1 MKTAAMTALT
11 VMILSCLTFAQETP
25 VRTASAALSIE
36 EGGFVT
42 FWQASLPIGGDEAL
56 DSGYLRDDSLYIST
70 DGGTLFALHAET
82 GLLRWGEILTDR
94 AYTIFAPSHIQTA
107 DGRGPVVIPT
117 TNQVYVKDRYSGND
131 MIKFRPSFPV
141 GSPAVGFDGTVL
153 LGSTNGRVYSLGWD
167 RARTAEPIKRWE
179 VETGGPISAAPVLY
193 APKNLLIA
201 SQSGAVFS
209 CQAINKVLAWDYKV
223 AGPILGDPVVDA
235 SGAYVA
241 SMDRSLYKLNTQS
254 GALLWRTR
262 FPDPLQRGP
271 AVTGQTVYQ
280 FTSSQGITALDSMTG
295 EEKWRQ
301 PEASQFVSHGASG
314 DVLFAPSDRLLVV
327 DHDSGKLQS
336 TISIPP
342 TRKAVVNP
350 VSDSVY
356 LLGEGGRVL
365 CLRRDKVPYLRRQQV
380 LMTQE
385 TLNSPPPRGGRVTT
399 TVTPPKPP
407 PPRED
412 PFRSRRDRD
421 PGSNP

>member
-1 MKTAAMTALT
+1 MKTTALT
-11 VMILSCLTFAQETP
+11 AFTVMTLSCLTLAQQTP
-25 VRTASAALSIE
+25 ARTAPGALSIE

-56 DSGYLRDDSLYIST
+56 DSGYLRDDSLYVST
-70 DGGTLFALHAET
+70 DGGTLFSLHAET

-94 AYTIFAPSHIQTA
+94 AYTIFAPAHIQTA

-117 TNQVYVKDRYSGND
+117 TNQVYVKDRYSGSD
-131 MIKFRPSFPV
+131 LIKFRPSFPV

-153 LGSTNGRVYSLGWD
+153 LGSANGRMYSLGWNP
-167 RARTAEPIKRWE
+167 ARPIEPIKRWE
-179 VETGGPISAAPVLY
+179 VETGGPISAAPILY
-193 APKNLLIA
+193 PPKSLLIA

-209 CQAINKVLAWDYKV
+209 CQAANKVLTWDYKV
-223 AGPILGDPVVDA
+223 GGPIFGDPVVDA

-241 SMDRSLYKLNTQS
+241 SMDRSLYKLHAHS

-271 AVTGQTVYQ
+271 AVAGQTVYQ
-280 FTSSQGITALDSMTG
+280 HTPSQGITALDSMTG
-295 EEKWRQ
+295 AEKWKHS
-301 PEASQFVSHGASG
+301 EASQFVSHGASG
-314 DVLFAPSDRLLVV
+314 DVLFAPSDRLLIV
-327 DHDSGKLQS
+327 DHDSGKLLS
-336 TISIPP
+336 TVSIPP
-342 TRKAVVNP
+342 TRKAVVNS
-350 VSDSVY
+350 VNDSVY

-365 CLRRDKVPYLRRQQV
+365 CLRRDKIPYLRRQQV

-385 TLNSPPPRGGRVTT
+385 TLNSPPPRGGATT
-399 TVTPPKPP
+399 IVTPPRPP

-412 PFRSRRDRD
+412 PFRSRRDRE